1 MAKFVLEWLQNQQIQ
16 AHLGTDWK
24 FHLAYEIMKKKWQQW
39 GFTSDGTV
47 LSGIEISEEVRMFGG
62 EVQVTKSV
70 VVVNSTI

>member
-1 MAKFVLEWLQNQQIQ
+1 
-16 AHLGTDWK
+16 
-24 FHLAYEIMKKKWQQW
+24 MKKKWQQW